1 MRTRSWIVTAA
12 ALLGLPACGPPRQ
25 RSLHVLDVGG
35 VVSSLAFAP
44 DGRTLAC
51 ALRDRIVLVDTET
64 GTRIREVGPVPEQ
77 FLVIAFVRDK
87 LLSAGVAGYARLWDV
102 TRGVELDRFMAG
114 AVRGLAV
121 SPEGRWLVTTQGVA
135 GGDTT
140 AEGIDTIT
148 IWDLARGRRSPPLT
162 GSPGPADALA
172 VNSEGLV
179 AVGRYRMAIDIFEAQ
194 TGKSLRSLRGE
205 GADFQGIK
213 SVAFSPDAPH
223 WLAAGDNAG
232 YITLWDAS
240 DGRSVARFRPHLGLF
255 LAPTPSVMATSFA
268 LHGLLAEA
276 GSQGAAG
283 LWRFE
288 MPSGHGQ
295 AIATFSDHSSWEKFG
310 DTNLRN
316 EIYALAVN
324 RDGSAIA
331 TSHRDHSIRMWRGSG
346 LH

>member
-1 MRTRSWIVTAA
+1 MRIRSWIAAAA

-25 RSLHVLDVGG
+25 RAMHVLDVGG
-35 VVSSLAFAP
+35 EVQSLAFAP

-51 ALRDRIVLVDTET
+51 ALSDRILLVDAEH
-64 GTRIREVGPVPEQ
+64 GTRIRELGPVPEQ
-77 FLVIAFVRDK
+77 FLLIAFVRDR

-102 TRGVELDRFMAG
+102 TRGVEVDRLVAG

-121 SPEGRWLVTTQGVA
+121 SPEGRWLVTTQGVP

-140 AEGIDTIT
+140 AKDIDTIT
-148 IWDLARGRRSPPLT
+148 IWDLDHGHRSQPLT

-194 TGKSLRSLRGE
+194 TGKRLRSMRGE

-223 WLAAGDNAG
+223 WLASGDNAG
-232 YITLWDAS
+232 YITLWDAF
-240 DGRSVARFRPHLGLF
+240 DGRSLARFRPRLGLF
-255 LAPTPSVMATSFA
+255 LAPTPSIVATCFA
-268 LHGLLAEA
+268 LHGLLGEA
-276 GSQGAAG
+276 GSQGTAG

-324 RDGSAIA
+324 RDGTLVA
-331 TSHRDHSIRMWRGSG
+331 TSHRDHGIRMWRGSG
-346 LH
+346 LR